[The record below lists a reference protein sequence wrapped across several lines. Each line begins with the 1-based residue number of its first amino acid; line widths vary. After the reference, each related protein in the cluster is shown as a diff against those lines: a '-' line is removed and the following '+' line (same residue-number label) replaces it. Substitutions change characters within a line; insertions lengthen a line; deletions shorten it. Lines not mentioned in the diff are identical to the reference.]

1 MPYVKRNQNGKII
14 ALFQHTR
21 ETGAEFLPYD
31 SLELAEFLKE
41 NDIPLEAIKWELTEN
56 DISFIRA
63 IEDLI
68 DVLIAKN
75 IINLT
80 DLPEEVIEKLN
91 FRKRM
96 RAQLRWYDEVIID
109 TEEST
114 ELFLPSHW
122 DDEKIEKE

>member
-1 MPYVKRNQNGKII
+1 MPYVKRNPQGKII
-14 ALFQHTR
+14 ALFQYTA
-21 ETGAEFLPYD
+21 EPGTEFLPYD
-31 SLELAEFLKE
+31 SLELSAFLKE
-41 NDIPLEAIKWELTEN
+41 NNIPLEAIKWQLTEN

-91 FRKRM
+91 FRKRL
-96 RAQLRWYDEVIID
+96 RAQLHWYDEVIID
-109 TEEST
+109 TSEGR
-114 ELFLPSHW
+114 ELFLPAEQEA
-122 DDEKIEKE
+122 EKPEKK